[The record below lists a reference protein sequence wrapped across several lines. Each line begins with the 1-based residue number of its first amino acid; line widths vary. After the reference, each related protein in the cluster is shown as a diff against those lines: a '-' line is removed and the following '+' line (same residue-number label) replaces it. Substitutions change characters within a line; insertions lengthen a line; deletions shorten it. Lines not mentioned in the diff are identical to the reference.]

1 MKKRKR
7 DDTLGIQMKLKE
19 WTINIRPTKAQV
31 TEEADTEVKE
41 MGMDMEI
48 STGTIKGGD
57 EKKERGGR
65 KMGKLKGKCKISKIN

>member
-1 MKKRKR
+1 
-7 DDTLGIQMKLKE
+7 
-19 WTINIRPTKAQV
+19 
-31 TEEADTEVKE
+31 

-65 KMGKLKGKCKISKIN
+65 KMGKLKGKCKISKINY

>member
-1 MKKRKR
+1 
-7 DDTLGIQMKLKE
+7 
-19 WTINIRPTKAQV
+19 
-31 TEEADTEVKE
+31 

-65 KMGKLKGKCKISKIN
+65 KMGKLKGKSKLVKLIN